1 MLNYQ
6 RIAHKPNLIR
16 NFTGFTQEALTALL
30 PSFSTAYDDHLH
42 TKDQHRQ
49 TSRQRQQGGG
59 RKPTLQTMADRL
71 LFILFYFKFY
81 PTQEVLAFFFGFSQG
96 QANHWI
102 HRLTPIL
109 NQALGYEM
117 QLPLRQ
123 PADIERILAQCPSL
137 EFIIDGTERPI
148 QRPKNNDRQRQYY
161 SGKKKR
167 HTVKNIVI
175 TEKKTGKIKG
185 LSPTVEGKKHDK
197 AIVDEQNYRFPEDST
212 LYQDTGFQGY
222 EPEKTT
228 IYQPKKKPKGKEL
241 TEEEKQRNREIS
253 SERISV
259 EHSIRGVKIYHIVR
273 DVYRN
278 QISGYDDL
286 VMETTCGLHN
296 FRIHH
301 RKAA

>member
-1 MLNYQ
+1 
-6 RIAHKPNLIR
+6 
-16 NFTGFTQEALTALL
+16 
-30 PSFSTAYDDHLH
+30 
-42 TKDQHRQ
+42 
-49 TSRQRQQGGG
+49 
-59 RKPTLQTMADRL
+59 
-71 LFILFYFKFY
+71 
-81 PTQEVLAFFFGFSQG
+81 
-96 QANHWI
+96 
-102 HRLTPIL
+102 
-109 NQALGYEM
+109 M

-123 PADIERILAQCPSL
+123 PADIELILAQCPML

-148 QRPKNNDRQRQYY
+148 QRPKNKDRQRQYY

-167 HTVKNIVI
+167 HTVKNIIV
-175 TEKKTGKIKG
+175 TEKQTGKIKG
-185 LSPTVEGKKHDK
+185 LSPTSEGKKHDK

-278 QISGYDDL
+278 HTSGYDDL

>member
-6 RIAHKPNLIR
+6 KIANKPHLLR
-16 NFTGFTQEALTALL
+16 NFTGFTQETFTKLV
-30 PSFSTAYDDHLH
+30 PSFSRAYENHLETH
-42 TKDQHRQ
+42 DR
-49 TSRQRQQGGG
+49 SRAIPRQRQRGGG
-59 RKPTLQTMADRL
+59 RKPILQTPEDRL

-102 HRLTPIL
+102 HRLTVVV

-117 QLPLRQ
+117 QLPFRQ
-123 PADIERILAQCPSL
+123 PADISVILAQCPSL

-148 QRPKNNDRQRQYY
+148 QRPKDSDRQRKCY

-175 TEKKTGKIKG
+175 TEKQTGKIKG
-185 LSPTVEGKKHDK
+185 LSPTDEGKKHDK
-197 AIVDEQNYRFPEDST
+197 AITDEQNYRFPQGT
-212 LYQDTGFQGY
+212 KLYQDTGFQGY
-222 EPEKTT
+222 APPNTT
-228 IYQPKKKPKGKEL
+228 IYQPKKKPRGREL
-241 TEEEKQRNREIS
+241 TSEDKQRNRELS
-253 SERISV
+253 KERIGV
-259 EHSIRGVKIYHIVR
+259 EHSIGGVKIYHIVR

-278 QISGYDDL
+278 HKMGYDDL

-296 FRIHH
+296 FSIHH